1 MSTKSK
7 VVWSEGMFLRPQH
20 FQQQDRYIE
29 SYVEGR
35 CHTLQSYFWGFEE
48 LEIDSQ
54 LLKLGKISVTRCRA
68 IFPDGTP
75 IQVPDADIAPDVI
88 DVPGNLSNTIVY
100 LGVPVRRSGAAEV
113 QLDKNDQSLTRYTMS
128 ENAVFDTVSGYADDA
143 TIQTGQLRLRLLFE
157 NEDHSGYALLGM
169 LKIKESRED
178 KTIIMDDTFIPSLL
192 DAHLNSI
199 TGGFLN
205 ELSGLLHQRGEA
217 LAGRLKE
224 SGRGGSAEIA
234 DYLMLQLINRLEP
247 IANHLKNYRT
257 LHPVDL
263 YFELLQMAGEFA
275 TFTSSEKRPPLFP
288 AYNHDALAAT
298 FSPVIH
304 SLRQGLSTVLEQSAV
319 SLELVERKYGIRVS
333 PISDH
338 SLIDGASFVLA
349 VKASM
354 PIEQIQTLFP
364 NQVKVGPVERIRE
377 LVNAQLP
384 GITLQSLPVAPRQ
397 IPYHSG
403 YAYFQLDRN
412 SEFWRDLKQSGG
424 FALHLGGDFP
434 GLEIEFWAIRD

>member
-68 IFPDGTP
+68 VFPDGTP
-75 IQVPDADIAPDVI
+75 IQVPDVDIAPDVI
-88 DVPGNLSNTIVY
+88 DVPANLSNTIVY

-113 QLDKNDQSLTRYTMS
+113 QLDKSDQSLTRYTMS
-128 ENAVFDTVSGYADDA
+128 ESAVFDTVSGYADDA

-178 KTIIMDDTFIPSLL
+178 KTVLIDDSFIPPIL
-192 DAHLNSI
+192 DAHINSI

-224 SGRGGSAEIA
+224 SGRAGSAEIA

-247 IANHLKNYRT
+247 IANHLKSYRT

-275 TFTSSEKRPPLFP
+275 TFTSSEKRPPIFS
-288 AYNHDALAAT
+288 AYNHDKLAAT
-298 FSPVIH
+298 FSPVIN
-304 SLRQGLSTVLEQSAV
+304 SLRQGLSSVLEQSAV

-354 PIEQIQTLFP
+354 PIEKIQTLFP
-364 NQVKVGPVERIRE
+364 SQVKVGPVERIRE